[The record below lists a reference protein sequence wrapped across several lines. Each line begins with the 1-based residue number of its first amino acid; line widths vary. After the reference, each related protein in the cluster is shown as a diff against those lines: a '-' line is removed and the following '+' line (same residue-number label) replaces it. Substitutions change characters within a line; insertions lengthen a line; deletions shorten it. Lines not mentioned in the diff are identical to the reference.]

1 MPSPEL
7 FIDTEPL
14 FEDVG
19 ALRERFAAAQDAEA
33 VPTVSLSNATG
44 SETLGLLAS
53 LANGV
58 PSTMVSQLELAARLI
73 SLGALDVIAADSCPV
88 PEDD

>member
-7 FIDTEPL
+7 FVDTEPL
-14 FEDVG
+14 FGVG
-19 ALRERFAAAQDAEA
+19 ALRERFAAAQGAEA
-33 VPTVSLSNATG
+33 VPTVTLSNATG
-44 SETLGLLAS
+44 TEVLGLLAS

-88 PEDD
+88 EGD